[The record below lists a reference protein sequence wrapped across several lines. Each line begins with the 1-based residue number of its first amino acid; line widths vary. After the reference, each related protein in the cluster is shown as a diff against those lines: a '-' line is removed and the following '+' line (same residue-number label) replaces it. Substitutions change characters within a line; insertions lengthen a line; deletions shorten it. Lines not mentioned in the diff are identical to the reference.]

1 MHLWFDFQ
9 KHASHIPPIVKLMA
23 SQNDTMREEIHKQKR
38 VIIFYLKIDIK
49 VYYWVL
55 KWN

>member
-1 MHLWFDFQ
+1 MWFDFQ

-23 SQNDTMREEIHKQKR
+23 SQNDTMREEIHKQKK

-49 VYYWVL
+49 VYCWVL